1 MNEKSLR
8 EHLVWLLR
16 VGNAHVTFEQAVA
29 GIPPR
34 LRGARAKGVPWT
46 PWQLLEHLRI
56 CQWDILDFCR
66 NPKYKEM
73 RFPDDYWPRS
83 AKPASRAA
91 WNASVRRFLADRRAM
106 ERLVRNPKADLF
118 ARILHGTGQTILREA
133 LVVADHNAYHVGQ
146 LVLLRRLLG
155 GWAEGK

>member
-1 MNEKSLR
+1 MGQAKLR
-8 EHLVWLLR
+8 EHLVWMLR
-16 VGNAHVTFEQAVA
+16 VGNAHVTFEQAVD

-73 RFPDDYWPRS
+73 QFPDDYWPRS
-83 AKPASRAA
+83 AAPPSRAA
-91 WNASVRRFLADRRAM
+91 WNASVPRFLADRRAM
-106 ERLVRNPKADLF
+106 ERLVRNRKTNLF
-118 ARILHGTGQTILREA
+118 ARIPHGTGQTILREA
-133 LVVADHNAYHVGQ
+133 LVVADHNSYHIGQ

-155 GWAEGK
+155 SWET